1 MCFFIIIIV
10 KVSHTSNANYAKIK
24 PLHVFVHAHERH
36 SSVEVSFMPTYVSG
50 KKPPLKHQY
59 LNGIKPH
66 SAELFFFFFW
76 NCTESQN
83 IRGWQGPQQIV
94 QSTSPHSKEHQLE
107 QTWAS
112 PRAVTAQLLWAQIGV
127 AQYVLWNTEYWTEGE
142 TKNQILWF
150 HSLEVFKPTFWS
162 RNLRSGLS
170 VLLCWNT

>member
-66 SAELFFFFFW
+66 SAEFFFFVFFFE
-76 NCTESQN
+76 TVQN
-83 IRGWQGPQQIV
+83 HRIFEAGRDL
-94 QSTSPHSKEHQLE
+94 SRLSSPPPPIQRSI
-107 QTWAS
+107 S
-112 PRAVTAQLLWAQIGV
+112 
-127 AQYVLWNTEYWTEGE
+127 
-142 TKNQILWF
+142 
-150 HSLEVFKPTFWS
+150 WS
-162 RNLRSGLS
+162 RLGHLQE
-170 VLLCWNT
+170 L